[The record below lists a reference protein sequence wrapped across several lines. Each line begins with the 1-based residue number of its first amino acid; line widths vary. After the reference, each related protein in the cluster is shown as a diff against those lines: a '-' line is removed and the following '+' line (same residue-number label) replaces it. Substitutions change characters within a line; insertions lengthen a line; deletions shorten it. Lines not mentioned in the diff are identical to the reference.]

1 MAVVLALCLEQCFF
15 FLMIRRPPRST
26 LFPYT
31 TLFRSRV
38 GPGSRL
44 AALRGGPSE
53 PVRWHRLP
61 GDQTRHPGTR
71 GRPREH
77 RVRETGGSPG
87 RGSHRV
93 LRAGHGGQRLGP
105 PAPAL
110 LPRRLRRP
118 GRRRSMIGTELLDD
132 PRADAVLVGR
142 QLRDIARLNA
152 LFGGT
157 RAVVRELV
165 PLFRAAA
172 RDAGGP
178 KGLPDGR
185 GMRDAR
191 WTLLDVGSGS
201 GDIARAAVAAAHRH
215 GIALTP
221 VGIDV
226 NRTAARLARSGGLAA
241 IVADGSR
248 LPLGPRSVDVIVA
261 SQVLHHLPRAVAVR
275 WIATFDC
282 VARRAV
288 VLADLRRSRVA
299 MAGVWAASLCLA
311 MSGVSRHDAVLSLR
325 RGYTREEFCDML
337 RDADVQA
344 AARYRPGARIVA
356 AWSPG
361 ASAQ

>member
-1 MAVVLALCLEQCFF
+1 
-15 FLMIRRPPRST
+15 
-26 LFPYT
+26 
-31 TLFRSRV
+31 
-38 GPGSRL
+38 
-44 AALRGGPSE
+44 
-53 PVRWHRLP
+53 
-61 GDQTRHPGTR
+61 
-71 GRPREH
+71 
-77 RVRETGGSPG
+77 
-87 RGSHRV
+87 
-93 LRAGHGGQRLGP
+93 
-105 PAPAL
+105 
-110 LPRRLRRP
+110 
-118 GRRRSMIGTELLDD
+118 MIGTELLDD

-275 WIATFDC
+275 WIATFDR

-311 MSGVSRHDAVLSLR
+311 MSGVSRHDAVLSLK

-337 RDADVQA
+337 RDADVHA
-344 AARYRPGARIVA
+344 VARYRPGARIVA

-361 ASAQ
+361 AGAQ